1 MLSKKIINPFL
12 FFLSS
17 SIFFIGILIFSI
29 KFSIPWF
36 GSNDFINYH
45 NLVISPF
52 INDEVAPF
60 KYRYLTPLFA
70 KFLLNFNFLF
80 QENTNFTINNT
91 ISSLFKYQIY
101 QSFIFVNY
109 IFLNLS
115 LVILFCI
122 FSRKKFAEIELKNIN
137 YFIFLLLILFFLSP
151 FSLYSLTGNIDG
163 VSIFFLSLLC
173 YLFMINNYYLFFL
186 FIILSSAQ
194 REIIPLLFLIFL
206 IIFFPKKFKYIFCCL
221 LTLCLY
227 FIFIIY
233 INPSDCCESQL
244 TITGIIKN
252 LISIKFDLNLIK
264 HVFIFNYPVV
274 LLIIIIFIKKI
285 DTYRVFM
292 FYLSIFVFGVLMG
305 VGNNIGRIIFLTFPF
320 YLLLIN
326 QDKNKVSYNNF

>member
-1 MLSKKIINPFL
+1 MLFKKIINPFL

-45 NLVISPF
+45 NIVISPF

-80 QENTNFTINNT
+80 QENTSFSINNT
-91 ISSLFKYQIY
+91 NISFIFQYQIY

-115 LVILFCI
+115 LVIFYCI
-122 FSRKKFAEIELKNIN
+122 FSRKKFTEIQLENIN
-137 YFIFLLLILFFLSP
+137 SFIFLLLILFFLSP
-151 FSLYSLTGNIDG
+151 FSLFSMTGNIDG

-173 YLFMINNYYLFFL
+173 YLFMVNNYFLFFL
-186 FIILSSAQ
+186 FIILSIAQ

-206 IIFFPKKFKYIFCCL
+206 VIIFPKKFKYIFLCL
-221 LTLCLY
+221 FSLCLY
-227 FIFIIY
+227 FIFIIF
-233 INPSDCCESQL
+233 INPSNGGESQL
-244 TITGIIKN
+244 STTGIIKN
-252 LISIKFDLNLIK
+252 LISIKIDLNLVK

-274 LLIIIIFIKKI
+274 LLIIIIFIKK
-285 DTYRVFM
+285 TYMYRVFL
-292 FYLSIFVFGVLMG
+292 FYLSILVFGVLMG

-326 QDKNKVSYNNF
+326 QDKRQVFIQ